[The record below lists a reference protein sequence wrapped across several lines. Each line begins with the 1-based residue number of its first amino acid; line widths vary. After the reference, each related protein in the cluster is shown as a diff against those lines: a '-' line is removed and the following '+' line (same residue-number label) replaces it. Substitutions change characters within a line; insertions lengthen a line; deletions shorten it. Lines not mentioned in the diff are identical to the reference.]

1 MTLETIG
8 QPKYACH
15 IRFQYMSI
23 TSPTRNKQAT
33 NTGTV
38 ITFCIVNL
46 PTSRMYSS
54 IPALESRWL
63 HSLPTYF
70 FTSSEPLN
78 TRCLMFACT
87 AASIAFRPYKY
98 WHGTHLENQWRFCL
112 HDNHSFKFWMLCY
125 TKQNSATFVRN
136 IAFTVFFL
144 CCWRFLWQA
153 LSTRLF

>member
-1 MTLETIG
+1 MAIILINNRSLKQSHLCKPDAAILACPIYKSITRKFENVKAYLQVKTGNSGSALTFETIG

-15 IRFQYMSI
+15 IRFQYISI
-23 TSPTRNKQAT
+23 TSQRNKQAT
-33 NTGTV
+33 NTSTV

-98 WHGTHLENQWRFCL
+98 
-112 HDNHSFKFWMLCY
+112 
-125 TKQNSATFVRN
+125 
-136 IAFTVFFL
+136 
-144 CCWRFLWQA
+144 
-153 LSTRLF
+153 